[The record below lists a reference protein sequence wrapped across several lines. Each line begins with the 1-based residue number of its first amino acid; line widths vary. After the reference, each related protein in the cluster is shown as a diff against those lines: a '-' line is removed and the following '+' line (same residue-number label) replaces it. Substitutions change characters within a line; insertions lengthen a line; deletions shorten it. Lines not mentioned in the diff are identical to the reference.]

1 MNYVL
6 LVSCVGTLAG
16 MLGTGIGGLI
26 ILLLGK
32 PRGDTLG
39 FLLAFS
45 GGVMLGVVISGL
57 LPESFQ
63 LGSAL
68 TAAGGTYAGVFA
80 MFALSRL
87 ASIPQAVRI
96 RGPLFRTGFLI
107 GLGIAMHNFP
117 EGLAIGTGYAASDS
131 LGLELAVALA
141 LHNIPEGMAMAGPLA
156 AEMSPAWAFLWTTLA
171 GLPMGLGAL
180 LGALLGTVSRA
191 ALSFALG
198 CAGGAMLYLVF
209 QELLPQSYGLGSPRI
224 ASLGA
229 LFGIMVGLLM

>member
-117 EGLAIGTGYAASDS
+117 EGLAIGPAMPQTVSGLNLLPS
-131 LGLELAVALA
+131 LAQ
-141 LHNIPEGMAMAGPLA
+141 HPEGMAMAGLA
-156 AEMSPAWAFLWTTLA
+156 AKCPRLGILMDYTR
-171 GLPMGLGAL
+171 LPMGLGP
-180 LGALLGTVSRA
+180 
-191 ALSFALG
+191 
-198 CAGGAMLYLVF
+198 C
-209 QELLPQSYGLGSPRI
+209 
-224 ASLGA
+224 
-229 LFGIMVGLLM
+229 

>member
-80 MFALSRL
+80 MFAYRL
-87 ASIPQAVRI
+87 ASIPKRSAYE
-96 RGPLFRTGFLI
+96 GPLPYRVLDRPGHSH
-107 GLGIAMHNFP
+107 AQ
-117 EGLAIGTGYAASDS
+117 
-131 LGLELAVALA
+131 
-141 LHNIPEGMAMAGPLA
+141 
-156 AEMSPAWAFLWTTLA
+156 
-171 GLPMGLGAL
+171 LPRG
-180 LGALLGTVSRA
+180 
-191 ALSFALG
+191 
-198 CAGGAMLYLVF
+198 
-209 QELLPQSYGLGSPRI
+209 
-224 ASLGA
+224 
-229 LFGIMVGLLM
+229 